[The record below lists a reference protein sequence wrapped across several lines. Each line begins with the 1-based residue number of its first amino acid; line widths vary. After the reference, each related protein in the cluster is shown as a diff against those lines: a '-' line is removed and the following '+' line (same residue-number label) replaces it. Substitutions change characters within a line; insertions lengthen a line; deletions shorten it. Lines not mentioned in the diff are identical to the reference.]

1 MASSAA
7 RVPLLDIR
15 KPLRTKTN
23 IRRIEESFT
32 TEDTK
37 TTKKNLI
44 RKSGIEERDSKREGK
59 TARITAKEGGRE

>member
-1 MASSAA
+1 
-7 RVPLLDIR
+7 VPLLDIR

-44 RKSGIEERDSKREGK
+44 RKSGIERRDFQDR
-59 TARITAKEGGRE
+59 R